1 MARLNPDLLATFAIV
16 VRESSF
22 SAAGD
27 ILGLTQP
34 AVSLQV
40 RQLEHYFGLRLVE
53 RAGKKLRP
61 TPAGE
66 TLLAQAERVRVV
78 LDDVQQAMA
87 DYSQDAIGSVVLG
100 TGATACIH
108 LMPPLLRE
116 LRQDYPRITVGIR
129 TGNTRDIVKAVADNQ
144 IDAALVT
151 MPASGRNLVISPL
164 LEDEFV
170 AILSKD
176 CATALLFDAATLNR
190 LPLIV
195 FESGSS
201 TRSLI
206 DDWFSASGEKNV
218 PVMELGSIEAI
229 KEMVVAGLGYSII
242 PRIAVTPEL
251 LRRGV
256 CAHALTPPLSRTL
269 SIVLRQDKLLN
280 KVLKIVLN
288 RLEKTALAK

>member
-1 MARLNPDLLATFAIV
+1 MARLNPDLLTTFAIV

-66 TLLAQAERVRVV
+66 TLLTQAERVRVV
-78 LDDVQQAMA
+78 LDDVQQVMA
-87 DYSQDAIGSVVLG
+87 DYSQDVIGSVVLG

-116 LRQDYPRITVGIR
+116 LRQDYPRITVGIH

-170 AILSKD
+170 AILNKD
-176 CATALLFDAATLNR
+176 CATSPFFDAATLNR

-242 PRIAVTPEL
+242 PSIAVTPEL

-269 SIVLRQDKLLN
+269 SIALRQDKLLN
-280 KVLKIVLN
+280 KALKIVLN
-288 RLEKTALAK
+288 HLEKTALTK